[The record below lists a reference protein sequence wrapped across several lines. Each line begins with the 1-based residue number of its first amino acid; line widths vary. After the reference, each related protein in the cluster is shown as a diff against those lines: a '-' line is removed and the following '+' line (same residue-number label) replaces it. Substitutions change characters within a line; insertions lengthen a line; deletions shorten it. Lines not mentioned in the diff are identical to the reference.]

1 MVSAIK
7 AAIGDL
13 VLTFLWVFFSSML
26 GLATN
31 TITTALDLHHVSYNG
46 FDYPSAV
53 IITSLIFILVTIFT
67 FVGNALGG
75 ASFNPTANASSYAA
89 GLGSDSLFSMALRFP
104 AQCRGF
110 SSDCDCISCI
120 CSQYPA
126 TSRIVVT
133 ATVTE
138 ILNFGQDFVDQV
150 ELMSGGGVTQALGS
164 VGGVLAVMEVMP
176 PKYRHLIGGP
186 SLKVSLHTGAIA
198 EGVLTFVI
206 TFVVLLIMIRGPRS
220 EAVKTWLMAIS
231 TVVLITAGSAY
242 TGPAMNPAFHAF
254 KLVYILSDLSCHYS
268 TAKHPEIQSSTLI

>member
-1 MVSAIK
+1 MASAIK

-26 GLATN
+26 GLVTN
-31 TITTALDLHHVSYNG
+31 AITTALDLHHVSYNG

-75 ASFNPTANASSYAA
+75 ASFNPTGNASSYAV
-89 GLGSDSLFSMALRFP
+89 GLGSDTLFSMALRFP
-104 AQCRGF
+104 AQDIVDKGGECGNN
-110 SSDCDCISCI
+110 CG
-120 CSQYPA
+120 
-126 TSRIVVT
+126 RIAKDLKNLDIT
-133 ATVTE
+133 TE
-138 ILNFGQDFVDQV
+138 IAW
-150 ELMSGGGVTQALGS
+150 TALGS

-220 EAVKTWLMAIS
+220 EAVKTLLMAIS

-242 TGPAMNPAFHAF
+242 TGPAMNPAFAF
-254 KLVYILSDLSCHYS
+254 GWAYFENWHNTWDQFYVYWICPFFGAILAAWLFRIVFPPRVVKQKK
-268 TAKHPEIQSSTLI
+268 A